1 MVLCECVLTNRSSG
15 VAQDHQTFRRCAFV
29 FETRLRRIRKRTD
42 QPNRSLPRTG
52 RVVGFLQIL
61 S

>member
-1 MVLCECVLTNRSSG
+1 MVLCDCVLTNRSSG
-15 VAQDHQTFRRCAFV
+15 VAQDHQTFRRCAYV
-29 FETRLRRIRKRTD
+29 FETRLRRFRKRSD